1 MKCVCLVGAES
12 TWKTTIAQAL
22 AAHYK
27 TVWVPEYGR
36 EYSEKRSTGRGY
48 TWRSEEFT
56 HIAAKQCEME
66 EAAALRANRV
76 LICDTDA
83 FATAIWHLRYMG
95 ERSQEVEAIV
105 ASHRRPDLYLVT
117 DVDTPFVEDG
127 TRDGEMIR
135 DWMHNAFIEQLT
147 SEDRPFELLKG
158 SFQERVRQAIEHID
172 RVIGRPAGQ
181 GRSITGF

>member
-1 MKCVCLVGAES
+1 MKRICLVGAES
-12 TWKTTIAQAL
+12 TGKTTLAQAL
-22 AAHYK
+22 AEYYK

-36 EYSEKRSTGRGY
+36 EYSEKHLTGSGY

-56 HIAAKQCEME
+56 HIAARQCEIE

-95 ERSQEVEAIV
+95 EWSQEVEAII
-105 ASHRRPDLYLVT
+105 ACHRRPDLYLVT

-127 TRDGEMIR
+127 TRDGESIR
-135 DWMHNAFIEQLT
+135 DWMHNAFIEELT
-147 SEDRPFELLKG
+147 RENRPFELLKG
-158 SFQERVRQAIEHID
+158 SFQERLRRAIEHID
-172 RVIGRPAGQ
+172 RVIGSRQA
-181 GRSITGF
+181 RADR